1 MIHFKDEPT
10 GSLRSYSKEIKGE
23 KQQEK
28 LTADEEC
35 LPKHGSGLRALNR
48 YPKKVADQSLKRQLS
63 VRGKR
68 GRNGK
73 ALGTN

>member
-10 GSLRSYSKEIKGE
+10 GSLCSYSKEIKGE
-23 KQQEK
+23 KPQEK
-28 LTADEEC
+28 LTADGIC
-35 LPKHGSGLRALNR
+35 LPKHEHYTDSQ
-48 YPKKVADQSLKRQLS
+48 KKVADQSLKPQLS

-68 GRNGK
+68 GRNRK